1 MNKSKKEREK
11 LMETITQTNRTILF
25 SEINPEKLNL
35 LTLIGDVRGKTSL
48 DDDKIKEINEMLLVE
63 SFAEFLEKFAPVV
76 YSWCDAKTGSIQYSL
91 VKPENIPDN
100 CITEIPLNEM
110 NDLLNMLITLQGAKG
125 AMGVANVDF
134 KFSNVLDMISPKKIM
149 EDIRQV
155 RKEIQY
161 TYGKYME
168 LDDEDPKRLDM
179 GDQLNFQFEQASH
192 NYNNVLAM
200 LPLAIEDIKT
210 RLLLGSGESAQGGQ
224 EFKAGLLSMGD
235 DGELKILEM
244 KQEEGTQ
251 LAVVDDHINS
261 SLVQTFRDDYDALND
276 TPSDYVRE
284 LVVRTF
290 CPLTSTVESSVD
302 RELEVRNYNT
312 YLEFYKKSK
321 DDFVKAVKPL
331 IEKILGVKAFFD
343 QYQVKEKGMQPKLLI
358 TNIPLEMLVKSSNLP
373 RLLTYLNTTNDK
385 NEFENTLW
393 FGIVPDVELNQSGGG
408 KLQRMRFA
416 GNQKVKKPGTNSME
430 SLATLMNAITPYKIT
445 TFFSFSTGEEST
457 FSYVATEGI
466 GIFKDKC
473 TPLMKKEYSEFVV
486 PCIPNVTII
495 PKDKSGLILDN
506 RMVIDEEGNV
516 ALSQEKEDIMKMW
529 IEGVYIGAA
538 YGAAG
543 IAASWQCPEY
553 LKQRFPNTSMEYPGV
568 RYDIEAD
575 DNALL
580 VTTSMTKEISG
591 FTNAIKNSINNTG
604 FGFVFTSDNA
614 QHKGRDIRNIMVYK
628 ARNLLSNGTEFEPI
642 YKTLVV
648 TYIERMLRFYSG
660 DFKQDKILK
669 FFSNNPSS
677 QKSKWDANR
686 QYVNSLLQ
694 DGDELD
700 FNIDEKN
707 GICNVQL
714 TFSNTTR
721 NLKVELTRKGQ
732 SA

>member
-1 MNKSKKEREK
+1 
-11 LMETITQTNRTILF
+11 METITQTNRTILF

>member
-1 MNKSKKEREK
+1 
-11 LMETITQTNRTILF
+11 METITQTNRTILF
-25 SEINPEKLNL
+25 SEMNPEKLNL

-48 DDDKIKEINEMLLVE
+48 DDDKIKEINETLLVE
-63 SFAEFLEKFAPVV
+63 SFGEFLEKFAPVV
-76 YSWCDAKTGSIQYSL
+76 YSWCDANTGSIQYSL
-91 VKPENIPDN
+91 VNPENIPDN

-110 NDLLNMLITLQGAKG
+110 NDLLNMLITLQDAKG
-125 AMGVANVDF
+125 SLGVANVDF

-155 RKEIQY
+155 RREVQY
-161 TYGKYME
+161 TYGQYME
-168 LDDEDPKRLDM
+168 LDEEDPKRLDL
-179 GDQLNFQFEQASH
+179 GDKLNYQFEQASH

-210 RLLLGSGESAQGGQ
+210 RLLLGDGEAAQSGQ

-251 LAVVDDHINS
+251 LAIVDDKINT
-261 SLVQTFRDDYDALND
+261 SLIQTFRDDYDALND
-276 TPSDYVRE
+276 NQSDYVRE

-290 CPLTSTVESSVD
+290 CPLGSTVESSVD
-302 RELEVRNYNT
+302 REAEVNNYNT

-358 TNIPLEMLVKSSNLP
+358 TNTPLEMMVKSSNLP

-385 NEFENTLW
+385 NEFENTIW
-393 FGIVPDVELNQSGGG
+393 FGIVPDVELNQSGDG

-430 SLATLMNAITPYKIT
+430 SLATLMNAINPYKIT

-457 FSYVATEGI
+457 FNYVATEGI
-466 GIFKDKC
+466 GMFKDKC

-486 PCIPNVTII
+486 PCIPNITII
-495 PKDKSGLILDN
+495 PKDKSGLILDK
-506 RMVIDEEGNV
+506 RMVIDDNGNV
-516 ALSQEKEDIMKMW
+516 ALSQEKEDVMKMW
-529 IEGVYIGAA
+529 IEGVYVGAA

-568 RYDIEAD
+568 RYDIETG

-614 QHKGRDIRNIMVYK
+614 QHKGKEIKNVMVYK
-628 ARNLLSNGTEFEPI
+628 ARNLLSDGTEFEPI
-642 YKTLVV
+642 YKTLLV

-660 DFKQDKILK
+660 DFKKDKILQ
-669 FFSNNPSS
+669 FFSNNPNS

-694 DGDELD
+694 DGDEMD
-700 FNIDEKN
+700 YTIDDKN
-707 GICNVQL
+707 GICNIQL

-732 SA
+732 TA

>member
-1 MNKSKKEREK
+1 
-11 LMETITQTNRTILF
+11 METITQTNRTILF
-25 SEINPEKLNL
+25 SEMNPEKLNL

-48 DDDKIKEINEMLLVE
+48 DDDKIKEINETLLVE
-63 SFAEFLEKFAPVV
+63 SFEDFLEKFAPVV
-76 YSWCDAKTGSIQYSL
+76 YSWCDANTGCIQYSL
-91 VKPENIPDN
+91 IKPENIPDN
-100 CITEIPLNEM
+100 CITDIPLNEM
-110 NDLLNMLITLQGAKG
+110 NDLLNMLITLQDARGSL
-125 AMGVANVDF
+125 GVANVDF
-134 KFSNVLDMISPKKIM
+134 KFSNVLEMISPKKIM

-155 RKEIQY
+155 RREIQY
-161 TYGKYME
+161 TYGNYMG
-168 LDDEDPKRLDM
+168 LDEGDPKRLDL
-179 GDQLNFQFEQASH
+179 GDKLNYQFEQASH

-210 RLLLGSGESAQGGQ
+210 RLLLGSGETAQRGQ

-251 LAVVDDHINS
+251 LAIVDDHINT
-261 SLVQTFRDDYDALND
+261 SLIQTFRDDYDALND
-276 TPSDYVRE
+276 TRSDYVRE

-290 CPLTSTVESSVD
+290 CPLSSTMESSVD
-302 RELEVRNYNT
+302 REVEVHNYNT

-343 QYQVKEKGMQPKLLI
+343 QYQVKEKGMQPRLLI
-358 TNIPLEMLVKSSNLP
+358 TNTPLEMMIKSSNLP
-373 RLLTYLNTTNDK
+373 RLITYLNTTNDK

-393 FGIVPDVELNQSGGG
+393 FGIVPDVELNQSGDG

-416 GNQKVKKPGTNSME
+416 GNQKVKKPGTNTME
-430 SLATLMNAITPYKIT
+430 NLAILMNAINPYKIT

-457 FSYVATEGI
+457 FNYVATEGI

-473 TPLMKKEYSEFVV
+473 APLMKRDYSEFVV

-495 PKDKSGLILDN
+495 PKDKSGLILDK
-506 RMVIDEEGNV
+506 RMVIDHDGNV
-516 ALSQEKEDIMKMW
+516 TLSEEKEDIMKMW
-529 IEGVYIGAA
+529 IEGVYVGAA

-543 IAASWQCPEY
+543 IAAAWQCPEY
-553 LKQRFPNTSMEYPGV
+553 LKQRFPNTTMEYPGV
-568 RYDIEAD
+568 RYDIEAG

-614 QHKGRDIRNIMVYK
+614 QHKGKEIKNVMVYK

-642 YKTLVV
+642 YKTLLV

-660 DFKQDKILK
+660 DFKQDKILQ

-700 FNIDEKN
+700 FSIDEKN
-707 GICNVQL
+707 GICNIQL

-732 SA
+732 IA

>member
-1 MNKSKKEREK
+1 M
-11 LMETITQTNRTILF
+11 
-25 SEINPEKLNL
+25 NPEKLNL

-48 DDDKIKEINEMLLVE
+48 DDDKIKEINETLLVE
-63 SFAEFLEKFAPVV
+63 SFEDFLEKFAPVV
-76 YSWCDAKTGSIQYSL
+76 YSWCDANTGSIQYSL
-91 VKPENIPDN
+91 IKPENIPDN

-110 NDLLNMLITLQGAKG
+110 NDLLNMLITLQDARGSL
-125 AMGVANVDF
+125 GVANVDF
-134 KFSNVLDMISPKKIM
+134 KFSNVLEMISPKKIM

-155 RKEIQY
+155 RREIQY
-161 TYGKYME
+161 TYGNYME
-168 LDDEDPKRLDM
+168 LDEEDPKRLDL
-179 GDQLNFQFEQASH
+179 GDKLNYQFEQASH

-210 RLLLGSGESAQGGQ
+210 RLLLGNGETAQRGQ

-251 LAVVDDHINS
+251 LAIVDDHINT
-261 SLVQTFRDDYDALND
+261 SLIQTFRDDYDALNED
-276 TPSDYVRE
+276 KSDYVRE

-290 CPLTSTVESSVD
+290 CPLSSTMESSVD
-302 RELEVRNYNT
+302 REVEVQNYNT

-321 DDFVKAVKPL
+321 DDFIKAVKPL

-343 QYQVKEKGMQPKLLI
+343 QYQVKEKGMQPRLLI
-358 TNIPLEMLVKSSNLP
+358 TNTPLEMMIKSSNLP

-393 FGIVPDVELNQSGGG
+393 FGIVPDVELNQSGDG

-416 GNQKVKKPGTNSME
+416 GNQKVKKPGTNTME
-430 SLATLMNAITPYKIT
+430 NLAILMNAINPYKIT
-445 TFFSFSTGEEST
+445 TFFSFATGEEST
-457 FSYVATEGI
+457 FNYVATEGI

-473 TPLMKKEYSEFVV
+473 TPLMKRDYSEFVV

-495 PKDKSGLILDN
+495 PKDKSGLILDK
-506 RMVIDEEGNV
+506 RMVIDDNGNV
-516 ALSQEKEDIMKMW
+516 TLSQEKEDIMKMW
-529 IEGVYIGAA
+529 IEGVYVGAA

-543 IAASWQCPEY
+543 IAAAWQCPEY
-553 LKQRFPNTSMEYPGV
+553 LKQRFPNTTMEYPGV
-568 RYDIEAD
+568 RYDIEAG

-614 QHKGRDIRNIMVYK
+614 QHKGREIKNVMVYK

-642 YKTLVV
+642 YKTLLV

-660 DFKQDKILK
+660 DFKQDKILQ

-700 FNIDEKN
+700 FSIDEKN
-707 GICNVQL
+707 GICNIQL

-732 SA
+732 TA

>member
-1 MNKSKKEREK
+1 
-11 LMETITQTNRTILF
+11 METITQTNRTILF
-25 SEINPEKLNL
+25 SEMNPEKLNL

-48 DDDKIKEINEMLLVE
+48 DDDKIKEINETLLVE
-63 SFAEFLEKFAPVV
+63 SFEDFLEKFAPVV
-76 YSWCDAKTGSIQYSL
+76 YSWCDANTGSIQYSL
-91 VKPENIPDN
+91 IKPENIPDN

-110 NDLLNMLITLQGAKG
+110 NDLLNMLITLQDARGSL
-125 AMGVANVDF
+125 GVANVDF
-134 KFSNVLDMISPKKIM
+134 KFSNVLEMISPKKIM

-155 RKEIQY
+155 RREIQY
-161 TYGKYME
+161 TYGNYME
-168 LDDEDPKRLDM
+168 LDEEDPKRLDL
-179 GDQLNFQFEQASH
+179 GDKLNYQFEQASH

-210 RLLLGSGESAQGGQ
+210 RLLLGNGETAQRGQ

-251 LAVVDDHINS
+251 LAIVDDHINT
-261 SLVQTFRDDYDALND
+261 SLIQTFRDDYDALNED
-276 TPSDYVRE
+276 KSDYVRE

-290 CPLTSTVESSVD
+290 CPLSSTMESSVD
-302 RELEVRNYNT
+302 REVEVQNYNT

-321 DDFVKAVKPL
+321 DDFIKAVKPL

-343 QYQVKEKGMQPKLLI
+343 QYQVKEKGMQPRLLI
-358 TNIPLEMLVKSSNLP
+358 TNTPLEMMIKSSNLP

-393 FGIVPDVELNQSGGG
+393 FGIVPDVELNQSGDG

-416 GNQKVKKPGTNSME
+416 GNQKVKKPGTNTME
-430 SLATLMNAITPYKIT
+430 NLAILMNAINPYKIT
-445 TFFSFSTGEEST
+445 TFFSFATGEEST
-457 FSYVATEGI
+457 FNYVATEGI

-473 TPLMKKEYSEFVV
+473 TPLMKRDYSEFVV

-495 PKDKSGLILDN
+495 PKDKSGLILDK
-506 RMVIDEEGNV
+506 RMVIDDDGNV
-516 ALSQEKEDIMKMW
+516 TLSQEKEDIMKMW
-529 IEGVYIGAA
+529 IEGVYVGAA

-543 IAASWQCPEY
+543 IAAAWQCPEY
-553 LKQRFPNTSMEYPGV
+553 LKQRFPNTTMEYPGV
-568 RYDIEAD
+568 RYDIEAG

-614 QHKGRDIRNIMVYK
+614 QHKGREIKNVMVYK

-642 YKTLVV
+642 YKTLLV

-660 DFKQDKILK
+660 DFKQDKIYS
-669 FFSNNPSS
+669 FSAITPAARR
-677 QKSKWDANR
+677 ANGMQTASMLIPCSR
-686 QYVNSLLQ
+686 MEMSW
-694 DGDELD
+694 
-700 FNIDEKN
+700 I
-707 GICNVQL
+707 
-714 TFSNTTR
+714 SASM
-721 NLKVELTRKGQ
+721 RKTA
-732 SA
+732 SATYS

>member
-1 MNKSKKEREK
+1 
-11 LMETITQTNRTILF
+11 METITQTNRTILF

-48 DDDKIKEINEMLLVE
+48 DDDKIKEINEVLLVE
-63 SFAEFLEKFAPVV
+63 SFEEFLEKFAPVV
-76 YSWCDAKTGSIQYSL
+76 YSWCDANTGSIQYSL
-91 VKPENIPDN
+91 MKPENLPDN
-100 CITEIPLNEM
+100 CITEIPLNET

-125 AMGVANVDF
+125 ALGVANVDF
-134 KFSNVLDMISPKKIM
+134 KFSNILDMISPKKIM

-155 RKEIQY
+155 RREIQY

-179 GDQLNFQFEQASH
+179 GDKLNYQFEQASH

-251 LAVVDDHINS
+251 LALVDDHINT
-261 SLVQTFRDDYDALND
+261 SLIETFKDDYDALND

-302 RELEVRNYNT
+302 REVEVKNYNT

-331 IEKILGVKAFFD
+331 IEKILGVKSFFD

-358 TNIPLEMLVKSSNLP
+358 TNTPLEMMVKSSNLP

-393 FGIVPDVELNQSGGG
+393 FGIVPDVEFNQSGGG

-416 GNQKVKKPGTNSME
+416 GNQKEKKPGTNTME
-430 SLATLMNAITPYKIT
+430 SLATLMNAINPYKIT
-445 TFFSFSTGEEST
+445 TFFSFATGEEST

-473 TPLMKKEYSEFVV
+473 TPLMKRDFSEFVV

-495 PKDKSGLILDN
+495 PKDKSGLILDK
-506 RMVIDEEGNV
+506 RMLIDDEGRV
-516 ALSQEKEDIMKMW
+516 ALSEEKEDVMKMW
-529 IEGVYIGAA
+529 IEGVYVGAS

-543 IAASWQCPEY
+543 ITAAWQCPEY
-553 LKQRFPNTSMEYPGV
+553 LTQRFGNTTKEYPGV
-568 RYDIEAD
+568 RYDIEAG

-591 FTNAIKNSINNTG
+591 FTNTIKNSINNTG

-614 QHKGRDIRNIMVYK
+614 QCKGREIKNIMVYK
-628 ARNLLSNGTEFEPI
+628 ARNLLSNGNEFEPI

-660 DFKQDKILK
+660 DFKQDKILQ

-707 GICNVQL
+707 GICNVLL

-732 SA
+732 TA

>member
-1 MNKSKKEREK
+1 
-11 LMETITQTNRTILF
+11 METITQTNRTILF

-48 DDDKIKEINEMLLVE
+48 DDDKIKEINEVLLVE
-63 SFAEFLEKFAPVV
+63 SFEEFLEKFAPVV
-76 YSWCDAKTGSIQYSL
+76 YSWCDANTGSIQYSL
-91 VKPENIPDN
+91 MKPENLPDN
-100 CITEIPLNEM
+100 CITEIPLNET

-125 AMGVANVDF
+125 ALGVANVDF
-134 KFSNVLDMISPKKIM
+134 KFSNILDMISPKKIM

-155 RKEIQY
+155 RREIQY

-179 GDQLNFQFEQASH
+179 GDKLNYQFEQASH

-251 LAVVDDHINS
+251 LALVDDHINT
-261 SLVQTFRDDYDALND
+261 SLIETFKDDYDALND

-302 RELEVRNYNT
+302 REVEVKNYNT

-331 IEKILGVKAFFD
+331 IEKILGVKSFFD

-358 TNIPLEMLVKSSNLP
+358 TNTPLEMMVKSSNLP

-393 FGIVPDVELNQSGGG
+393 FGIVPDVEFNQSGGG

-416 GNQKVKKPGTNSME
+416 GNQKEKKPGTNTME
-430 SLATLMNAITPYKIT
+430 SLATLMNAINPYKIT
-445 TFFSFSTGEEST
+445 TFFSFATGEEST

-473 TPLMKKEYSEFVV
+473 TPLMKRDFSEFVV

-495 PKDKSGLILDN
+495 PKDKSGLILDK
-506 RMVIDEEGNV
+506 RMLIDDEGRV
-516 ALSQEKEDIMKMW
+516 ALSEEKEDVMKMW
-529 IEGVYIGAA
+529 IEGVYVGAS

-543 IAASWQCPEY
+543 IKYEWHCQEY
-553 LKQRFPNTSMEYPGV
+553 LKQRFVNTNKEYPGV
-568 RYDIEAD
+568 RYDIEAG

-591 FTNAIKNSINNTG
+591 FTNTIKNSINNTG

-614 QHKGRDIRNIMVYK
+614 QCKGREIKNIMVYK
-628 ARNLLSNGTEFEPI
+628 ARNLLSNGNEFEPI

-660 DFKQDKILK
+660 DFKQDKILQ

-707 GICNVQL
+707 GICNVLL

-732 SA
+732 TA

>member
-1 MNKSKKEREK
+1 
-11 LMETITQTNRTILF
+11 METITQTNRTILF
-25 SEINPEKLNL
+25 SEMNPEKLNL

-48 DDDKIKEINEMLLVE
+48 DDDKIKEINETLLVE
-63 SFAEFLEKFAPVV
+63 SFEDFLEKFAPVV
-76 YSWCDAKTGSIQYSL
+76 YSWCDANTGSIQYSL
-91 VKPENIPDN
+91 IKPENIPDN

-110 NDLLNMLITLQGAKG
+110 NDLLNMLITLQDARGSL
-125 AMGVANVDF
+125 GVANVDF
-134 KFSNVLDMISPKKIM
+134 KFSNVLEMISPKKIM

-155 RKEIQY
+155 RREIQY
-161 TYGKYME
+161 TYGNYME
-168 LDDEDPKRLDM
+168 LDEEDPKRLDL
-179 GDQLNFQFEQASH
+179 GDKLNYQFEQASH

-210 RLLLGSGESAQGGQ
+210 RLLLGNGETAQRGQ

-251 LAVVDDHINS
+251 LAIVDDHINT
-261 SLVQTFRDDYDALND
+261 SLIQTFQDDYDALNED
-276 TPSDYVRE
+276 KSDYVRE

-290 CPLTSTVESSVD
+290 CPLSSTMESSVD
-302 RELEVRNYNT
+302 REAEVQNYNT

-321 DDFVKAVKPL
+321 DDFIKAVKPL

-343 QYQVKEKGMQPKLLI
+343 QYQVKEKGMQPRLLI
-358 TNIPLEMLVKSSNLP
+358 TNTPLEMMIKSSNLP

-393 FGIVPDVELNQSGGG
+393 FGIVPDVELNQSGDG

-416 GNQKVKKPGTNSME
+416 GNQKVKKPGTNTME
-430 SLATLMNAITPYKIT
+430 NLAILMNAINPYKIT
-445 TFFSFSTGEEST
+445 TFFSFATGEEST
-457 FSYVATEGI
+457 FNYVATEGI

-473 TPLMKKEYSEFVV
+473 TPLMKRDYSEFVV

-495 PKDKSGLILDN
+495 PKDKSGLILDK
-506 RMVIDEEGNV
+506 RMVIDDDGNV
-516 ALSQEKEDIMKMW
+516 TLSQEKEDIMKMW
-529 IEGVYIGAA
+529 IEGVYMGAA

-543 IAASWQCPEY
+543 IAAAWQCPEY
-553 LKQRFPNTSMEYPGV
+553 LKQRFPNTTMEYPGV
-568 RYDIEAD
+568 RYDIEAG

-614 QHKGRDIRNIMVYK
+614 QHKGREIKNVMVYK

-642 YKTLVV
+642 YKTLLV

-660 DFKQDKILK
+660 DFKQDKVLQ

-700 FNIDEKN
+700 FSIDEKN
-707 GICNVQL
+707 GICNIQL

-732 SA
+732 TA